1 MGGHG
6 GLNILPSKS
15 WNVYSAKNRARV
27 ARDEEQAA
35 LEAANAHVAELAE
48 QARQNLQALRAR
60 AGGEKSGDAD
70 QALAPPPMEHV
81 NFFSDLEAAER
92 ALERDSAQKKAEQ
105 KLVSKLMP
113 DLDLAKSTR
122 EPAPWYTQ
130 AAPAL
135 LPSEEA
141 QVAAALSGGVAAV
154 DGKRQAAEA
163 FAALHEGDDRKRRQK
178 SLETGDAEAQ
188 EEHSHLERKHRHH
201 HHKHRRHS
209 RHHRDDRDAREST
222 HGKRRR
228 ESTSPEAAAAATR
241 DRSDLVMQLRQERLA
256 RERQEQKRTGQV
268 LAPMPSTSASGRPS
282 SGYMHS
288 RYLGGEATGWP
299 REDSPRL
306 AAVDG
311 GLEASDAKLHARF
324 LELTGQVV
332 KLKPQSARSSRRAS
346 HPS

>member
-141 QVAAALSGGVAAV
+141 QVAAA
-154 DGKRQAAEA
+154 
-163 FAALHEGDDRKRRQK
+163 RR
-178 SLETGDAEAQ
+178 GCC
-188 EEHSHLERKHRHH
+188 
-201 HHKHRRHS
+201 
-209 RHHRDDRDAREST
+209 
-222 HGKRRR
+222 
-228 ESTSPEAAAAATR
+228 AATR
-241 DRSDLVMQLRQERLA
+241 EAQVGEARRRLP
-256 RERQEQKRTGQV
+256 
-268 LAPMPSTSASGRPS
+268 LAPEG
-282 SGYMHS
+282 
-288 RYLGGEATGWP
+288 
-299 REDSPRL
+299 
-306 AAVDG
+306 AA
-311 GLEASDAKLHARF
+311 LEQSLHA
-324 LELTGQVV
+324 EVA
-332 KLKPQSARSSRRAS
+332 PRRVDVNLGYVCGR
-346 HPS
+346 